1 MTVNTDNFDI
11 NNWGEFVHKKA
22 LNDVIQQINQVDAEQ
37 NNAIS
42 KISDLANQANQ
53 NALNAGKLAN
63 RAMQSANDAMQ
74 SAGDAKNTANALK
87 NDVNSLTQKVND
99 LESSKVTKTDAQ
111 KQSFKINFTGTDTA
125 SNKYTGNIGGT
136 SYPLNMNG
144 DVYAFFSGRF
154 AFDSI
159 TFDATA
165 LHSGITLTLE
175 SKLPNFDLHD
185 DQRLN
190 GMAQIT
196 DNTNEITTNMT
207 ITIKSAT
214 EITLGFTDYVDLV
227 IRDLDWLKTRT
238 KQLYVTFN
246 DIA

>member
-1 MTVNTDNFDI
+1 MTVNTDNFDV

-53 NALNAGKLAN
+53 NALNASKIAN
-63 RAMQSANDAMQ
+63 MAMQSATNAE
-74 SAGDAKNTANALK
+74 NTANGLK
-87 NDVNSLTQKVND
+87 NDVDSLTQKVND
-99 LESSKVTKTDAQ
+99 LENSKVTKTDAQ
-111 KQSFKINFTGTDTA
+111 KQSFNIKFTGTDTV
-125 SNKYTGNIGGT
+125 SNSYSGNIAGA

-144 DVYAFFSGRF
+144 DVYAFLSGRF
-154 AFDSI
+154 DFDSI

-165 LHSGITLTLE
+165 MHSNINLTLE
-175 SKLPNFDLHD
+175 NELPNFDLHD

-196 DNTNEITTNMT
+196 DNTNEITTDVT
-207 ITIKSAT
+207 ITIKTPT
-214 EITLGFTDYVDLV
+214 EITLNFTDYVDLV
-227 IRDLDWLKTRT
+227 IEKLEWLKTGT
-238 KQLYVTFN
+238 KQLYIIFN

>member
-1 MTVNTDNFDI
+1 MTVNTNNFDV

-53 NALNAGKLAN
+53 NALNASKLAN
-63 RAMQSANDAMQ
+63 LAMQSATNAE
-74 SAGDAKNTANALK
+74 NTANALK
-87 NDVNSLTQKVND
+87 NDVDSLTQKVND
-99 LESSKVTKTDAQ
+99 LENSKVTKTDAQ
-111 KQSFKINFTGTDTA
+111 RQAFNIKFTGTDKS
-125 SNKYTGNIGGT
+125 SNSYSGNIGGT

-144 DVYAFFSGRF
+144 DVFSFFSGRI

-165 LHSGITLTLE
+165 MHSTVTLTLE
-175 SKLPNFDLHD
+175 SELPNFDLHD
-185 DQRLN
+185 DRRLN

-196 DNTNEITTNMT
+196 DSTNEITTDVLIAFN
-207 ITIKSAT
+207 SAT
-214 EITLGFTDYVDLV
+214 EIVLVFTDYVDLV
-227 IRDLDWLKTRT
+227 IKKLEWLKTGT
-238 KQLYVTFN
+238 KHLYITFN
-246 DIA
+246 DIG

>member
-1 MTVNTDNFDI
+1 MTVNTDNFDV

-53 NALNAGKLAN
+53 NAVNALKIAQV
-63 RAMQSANDAMQ
+63 ASEAATDA
-74 SAGDAKNTANALK
+74 DNTANALK
-87 NDVNSLTQKVND
+87 NDVDSLTQKIND
-99 LESSKVTKTDAQ
+99 LENSKVTKTDAQ
-111 KQSFKINFTGTDTA
+111 KQSFNIKFTGTDTA
-125 SNKYTGNIGGT
+125 SNKYSGDIGGA

-144 DVYAFFSGRF
+144 DVHAFYSGRID
-154 AFDSI
+154 FDSI

-165 LHSGITLTLE
+165 FHSLMTLTLE
-175 SKLPNFDLHD
+175 NELPNFDLHD
-185 DQRLN
+185 DQRMN

-196 DNTNEITTNMT
+196 DNTNEITTAVT

-214 EITLGFTDYVDLV
+214 EITINFTDYVDLV
-227 IRDLDWLKTRT
+227 IEKLEWLKTGT
-238 KQLYVTFN
+238 KQLYISFN

>member
-1 MTVNTDNFDI
+1 MMTVNTNNFDV

-63 RAMQSANDAMQ
+63 QAMQSATQAE
-74 SAGDAKNTANALK
+74 STANALK
-87 NDVNSLTQKVND
+87 NDVDSLNQKIND
-99 LESSKVTKTDAQ
+99 LENSKVTKTDAQ
-111 KQSFKINFTGTDTA
+111 KQSFNIKFNGTA
-125 SNKYTGNIGGT
+125 KGSNSYTGNIAGA
-136 SYPLNMNG
+136 SYPLNVNN
-144 DVYAFFSGRF
+144 DVFSFFSGRI
-154 AFDSI
+154 AFDTI

-165 LHSGITLTLE
+165 LHSRFTLTLE
-175 SKLPNFDLHD
+175 SELPNFDLHD

-196 DNTNEITTNMT
+196 DNTNEITTDVI
-207 ITIKSAT
+207 ITINSAT
-214 EITLGFTDYVDLV
+214 EITVEFTDYVDLV
-227 IRDLDWLKTRT
+227 IEKLEWLKTGN
-238 KQLYVTFN
+238 KQLYITFN